1 MKPLDSFPNEWSLP
15 EKGLENTPK
24 PLDSAPNEW
33 SPAEKGREDTPSP
46 SVNGA
51 PSAIISLST
60 GSPFGS
66 MEVTPLRSAHLIASA
81 C

>member
-46 SVNGA
+46 SVNGRGS
-51 PSAIISLST
+51 SAERTFTSIVVAYN
-60 GSPFGS
+60 GSQQSERPD
-66 MEVTPLRSAHLIASA
+66 R
-81 C
+81 